1 MDGVGRLAG
10 TVAKI
15 LVVDDD
21 ADGREAL
28 VTYLTKGGHSALGAA
43 SGREALDALEKMTGE
58 VPDLV
63 LLDIRMPGMDG
74 FAVLKVLRSY
84 LRWASV
90 PVAILTA
97 YPEDPRL
104 WYMRE
109 HGVERIFAK
118 TRTDLAHVLAW
129 VDQRTARQRH
139 PDQPSSHAGA

>member
-1 MDGVGRLAG
+1 MDGVVTLAG

-28 VTYLTKGGHSALGAA
+28 VTYLAKGGHSVVGAA
-43 SGREALDALEKMTGE
+43 SGREALDALEKMTGD

-84 LRWASV
+84 LRWAAV

-104 WYMRE
+104 W
-109 HGVERIFAK
+109 
-118 TRTDLAHVLAW
+118 
-129 VDQRTARQRH
+129 
-139 PDQPSSHAGA
+139 